1 MEKNLLLSI
10 AYLPPIEYFYSL
22 ATYNAQIE
30 KFEHYQ
36 KQSYRNRT
44 IIYAPN
50 GPQSLIIPVIRTKNT
65 PITDVQIDYKTDW
78 QKNHWRSITTA
89 YNNSPFFLY
98 YQDFFESFF
107 SKKTKYLFDFNLE
120 LIIQILKILKWD
132 SKLFFTSSFSFQT
145 DPTEDYRSVIHP
157 KNIQS
162 PQYKFNFKNNYNQVF
177 EEKFGFIPFL
187 SIIDLICNQG
197 PNSGSFM
204 FSNIS
209 ENE

>member
-10 AYLPPIEYFYSL
+10 AYLPSIEYFYSL
-22 ATYNAQIE
+22 ATHNAQIE

-44 IIYAPN
+44 IIFAPN

-65 PITDVQIDYKTDW
+65 LITDVQIEYKTDW

-98 YQDFFESFF
+98 YQDFFKSFY

-120 LIIQILKILKWD
+120 LIAQILKILKWD
-132 SKLFFTSSFSFQT
+132 TNLSFTSSFSSQI
-145 DPTEDYRSVIHP
+145 DPAEDYRNVIHP

-162 PQYKFNFKNNYNQVF
+162 HIYKFNFKNNYNQVF

-197 PNSGSFM
+197 PNSGSFIV
-204 FSNIS
+204 SNIF